1 MERTPFTIT
10 MRKDLLKKIDQIVDG
25 TKIRNR
31 SHAIESL
38 TNEALG
44 LDQIKDAI
52 IMAGGQDVIKNINA
66 IKDALLRLKKLGLK
80 EVIIAVGFLAEK
92 IKKELKDGKEFGLK
106 IDYLE
111 KGEGTG
117 GALLPLKKALKN
129 TFIVVNIDKIM
140 DIDYKMLADFHK
152 TNSKTATIATD
163 NIKKFNGIYIFNP
176 EIFSYIPKGF
186 SMLEEDVFPK
196 LNRDNALTIFPIL
209 Q

>member
-1 MERTPFTIT
+1 MSRERITISIH
-10 MRKDLLKKIDQIVDG
+10 KDLLKQIDQFIDG

-38 TNEALG
+38 ASEALG

-52 IMAGGQDVIKNINA
+52 IMAGGQDATKNISS
-66 IKDALLRLKKLGLK
+66 IKDSLLRLKKLGLK
-80 EVIIAVGFLAEK
+80 EVIIAVGYLADK
-92 IKKELKDGKEFGLK
+92 IKKDISNGEEFGLK

-129 TFIVVNIDKIM
+129 TFIVVNIDKKM
-140 DIDYKMLADFHK
+140 EIDYRMLTDFHK
-152 TNSKTATIATD
+152 SNSKTATIATD
-163 NIKKFNGIYIFNP
+163 DIKKFNGIYILEP
-176 EIFSYIPKGF
+176 EIFNYIPKGF

-196 LNRDNALTIFPIL
+196 LHKDNGLTIFPVI
-209 Q
+209 

>member
-1 MERTPFTIT
+1 MSRERITISIH
-10 MRKDLLKKIDQIVDG
+10 KDLLKQIDQIIDG

-38 TNEALG
+38 TVEALG

-52 IMAGGQDVIKNINA
+52 VMAGGQDATKNISA

-80 EVIIAVGFLAEK
+80 EVIIAVGFLADK
-92 IKKELKDGKEFGLK
+92 IKKELKNGQDYGLK

-117 GALLPLKKALKN
+117 GALSPLKKALKN
-129 TFIVVNIDKIM
+129 TFIVVNIDKKM
-140 DIDYKMLADFHK
+140 DVDYRMLTDFHK
-152 TNSKTATIATD
+152 SNSKTATVATD
-163 NIKKFNGIYIFNP
+163 DIKKFNGIYILEP
-176 EIFSYIPKGF
+176 EIFNYIPKGF

-196 LNRDNALTIFPIL
+196 LHKDNALAIFPII
-209 Q
+209 